1 MLFTVRRHAPRAMQR
16 VSLFNDNFSIMDL
29 ASSLLALGRTDEHV
43 TARLVATARH
53 LPGSRAPSEG

>member
-1 MLFTVRRHAPRAMQR
+1 MQR

-43 TARLVATARH
+43 TARLAATARH